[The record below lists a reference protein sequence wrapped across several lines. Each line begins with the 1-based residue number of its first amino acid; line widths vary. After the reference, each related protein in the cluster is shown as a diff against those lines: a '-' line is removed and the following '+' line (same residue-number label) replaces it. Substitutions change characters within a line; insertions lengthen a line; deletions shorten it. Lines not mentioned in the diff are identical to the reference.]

1 MQLASEEGFLASETT
16 DRTRGAVRMAY
27 LMSRYPAVSHTFFL
41 NEIAELRRLG
51 MEIHAASINSAQSLS
66 AVETTEAAQT
76 FYVKDCG
83 TGAALKC
90 CLRTLFSRP
99 GVVWRGLRAALGAEG
114 VRPYAFYYFA
124 EAMLLGE
131 WMQQRGLRHL
141 HIHFGGPVASVGR
154 LTAIAWG
161 FGYSMTIHGSD
172 EFYNEEKFH
181 LREKVRDAQ
190 FVVCI
195 SEFCRSQLMRLV
207 PADDWGKFL
216 VGRLGVDVGVFVP
229 RPVRT
234 VAMPV
239 EVMCVGRLVA
249 AKGQRV
255 LLEACRGLLERG
267 VSVRVTL
274 VGDGEDGAGLRAYVA
289 RSGIDGSVYFAGA
302 TSHAETQR
310 LLAQADIFVLASF
323 AEGVPVALMEAM
335 ASQLPCVSTYVAG
348 IPELITS
355 EQDGLLVPAG
365 SVEALGWAIERLAKD
380 ASLRGRLGIA
390 ARERVVKDYN
400 LRLNVERLAAIFG
413 ERVQEERVN

>member
-1 MQLASEEGFLASETT
+1 MASQAIGRPQRSI
-16 DRTRGAVRMAY
+16 RMAY

-51 MEIHAASINSAQSLS
+51 VEIHTASINPGQGLTEIDAS
-66 AVETTEAAQT
+66 EAAGT
-76 FYVKDCG
+76 FYVKSSG
-83 TGAALKC
+83 KGAALKC
-90 CLRTLFSRP
+90 CLKTLFSRP
-99 GVVWRGLRAALGAEG
+99 GVAWRGLRAAFGVEG
-114 VRPYAFYYFA
+114 VGAYSLFYFA

-131 WMQQRGLRHL
+131 WMTARGLRHL
-141 HIHFGGPVASVGR
+141 HIHFGGPVATVGR
-154 LTAIAWG
+154 LTALAWR
-161 FGYSMTIHGSD
+161 FHYSMTIHGSD
-172 EFYNEEKFH
+172 EFYDEERFH
-181 LREKVRDAQ
+181 LREKVRDAR

-195 SEFCRSQLMRLV
+195 SNFCRSQLMRLL
-207 PADDWGKFL
+207 PADDWGKL
-216 VGRLGVDVGVFVP
+216 IVGRLGVDGGVFVP

-274 VGDGEDGAGLRAYVA
+274 VGDGEDAAGLRAYVQ
-289 RSGIDGSVYFAGA
+289 RSGMEHSVHFAGA

-355 EQDGLLVPAG
+355 ERDGLLVGAG
-365 SVEALGWAIERLAKD
+365 DVEELAAAIERLAKE
-380 ASLRGRLGIA
+380 AGLRARLGSA

-400 LRLNVERLAAIFG
+400 LHRNVERLAAIFD
-413 ERVQEERVN
+413 ERLA

>member
-1 MQLASEEGFLASETT
+1 MASETT
-16 DRTRGAVRMAY
+16 ERTHGAVRMAY

-41 NEIAELRRLG
+41 NEIAELRQVG
-51 MEIHAASINSAQSLS
+51 VEIHTASINSAQSLRD
-66 AVETTEAAQT
+66 AEIAEASQT
-76 FYVKDCG
+76 FYVKECG
-83 TGAALKC
+83 TAAALRC
-90 CLRTLFSRP
+90 CIRTLLTRP
-99 GVVWRGLRAALGAEG
+99 GAVWRGLRAALGAEG
-114 VRPYAFYYFA
+114 LRPYAFYYFA
-124 EAMLLGE
+124 EAMLLGQ
-131 WMQQRGLRHL
+131 WMQQRDLRHL

-161 FGYSMTIHGSD
+161 FNYSMTIHGSD
-172 EFYNEEKFH
+172 EFYDEEKFH
-181 LREKVRDAQ
+181 LREKVRDAR

-207 PADDWGKFL
+207 PADDWKKFV
-216 VGRLGVDVGVFVP
+216 VGRLGVDGGVFVP

-274 VGDGEDGAGLRAYVA
+274 VGDGEDAASLRAYVA
-289 RSGIDGSVYFAGA
+289 RSGMEGSVHFAGA

-348 IPELITS
+348 IPELITN

-365 SVEALGWAIERLAKD
+365 SVEQLTVAIERLAMD
-380 ASLRGRLGIA
+380 ASLRARLGNA

-400 LRLNVERLAAIFG
+400 LQKNVERLAGIY
-413 ERVQEERVN
+413 EERLGRRA